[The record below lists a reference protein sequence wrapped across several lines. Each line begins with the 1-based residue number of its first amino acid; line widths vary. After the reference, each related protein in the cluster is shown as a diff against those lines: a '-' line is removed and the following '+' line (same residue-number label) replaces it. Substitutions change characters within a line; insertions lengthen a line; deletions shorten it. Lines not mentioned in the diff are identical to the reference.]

1 MFGRNN
7 DESRP
12 DYYADNDGKVYRS
25 NDFRKSFSPMW
36 LLPILLIPL
45 ALLVWGGSKLLDK
58 ENSNAGTLAK
68 IASPTP
74 ANITTK
80 SPGLKVGVGG
90 GPNDLTST
98 PAAKAT
104 ATPTPK
110 NSISAKKIMPTPKKA
125 QVGVGGGPEDPSVPS
140 IPSTGHGW

>member
-74 ANITTK
+74 ANISAK
-80 SPGLKVGVGG
+80 NPGLKVGVGG
-90 GPNDLTST
+90 GPNDQAST

-110 NSISAKKIMPTPKKA
+110 VKAAIVTKTSTPTPKKA
-125 QVGVGGGPEDPSVPS
+125 QVGVGGGPDVPS
-140 IPSTGHGW
+140 TPSTGHGW